1 MNALIHL
8 LKNTPKAISYLS
20 TIRINPQLNKM
31 EKKKVVGKKNS
42 VKLRSDLE
50 FFIP

>member
-31 EKKKVVGKKNS
+31 EKKKVVGKKHS